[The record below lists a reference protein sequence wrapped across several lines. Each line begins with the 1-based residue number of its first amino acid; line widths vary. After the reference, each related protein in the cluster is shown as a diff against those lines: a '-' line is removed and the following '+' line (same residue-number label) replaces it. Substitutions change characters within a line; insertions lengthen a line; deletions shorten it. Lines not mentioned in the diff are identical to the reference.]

1 MSESPDV
8 LTPAW
13 ITRLESELARKGTE
27 PVSLHHVIEHAI
39 HRLRYRQ
46 VDPFVTRCETMAD
59 LGCGQHYRFLKSH
72 HDKAER
78 CWGLD
83 VTVAD
88 GEDGNI
94 TLRKWDITGHLPFER
109 ETIDQITI
117 LAVLEHVPN
126 PRAVL
131 SECHRV
137 LTSGGRIIITT
148 PSKLGIKIHDIMRG
162 LRLVRDVEEGEHV
175 DFSMSGSALTS
186 WAEGA
191 GFRVEVSRQFEM
203 GLNLLLVGRK

>member
-1 MSESPDV
+1 
-8 LTPAW
+8 
-13 ITRLESELARKGTE
+13 
-27 PVSLHHVIEHAI
+27 VSLHHIIEHVI
-39 HRLRYRQ
+39 YRLRYRQ
-46 VDPFVTRCETMAD
+46 VDPFVTRCDTMAD

-72 HDKAER
+72 NDKAEQ

-83 VTVAD
+83 ITVAD

-94 TLRKWDITGHLPFER
+94 TLKKWDITGRLPFEP
-109 ETIDQITI
+109 EAIDQITI
-117 LAVLEHVPN
+117 LAVLEHIAN
-126 PRAVL
+126 PQDVL

-148 PSKLGIKIHDIMRG
+148 PSKLGIKVHDIMRG
-162 LRLVRDVEEGEHV
+162 LRLVQDVEEGEHV
-175 DFSMSGSALTS
+175 DFSMSKRALAS
-186 WAEGA
+186 WAEAA

>member
-1 MSESPDV
+1 MV
-8 LTPAW
+8 
-13 ITRLESELARKGTE
+13 
-27 PVSLHHVIEHAI
+27 
-39 HRLRYRQ
+39 
-46 VDPFVTRCETMAD
+46 D
-59 LGCGQHYRFLKSH
+59 LGCGQHYRFFKSH

-94 TLRKWDITGHLPFER
+94 TLKKWDITGRLPFER
-109 ETIDQITI
+109 EAIDQITI
-117 LAVLEHVPN
+117 LAVLEHIAN
-126 PRAVL
+126 PQDVL

-137 LTSGGRIIITT
+137 LTSGGHIIVTT
-148 PSKLGIKIHDIMRG
+148 PSKLGIKLHDIMRG
-162 LRLVRDVEEGEHV
+162 LRLVQDVEEGEHV
-175 DFSMSGSALTS
+175 DFSMFKRALAS
-186 WAEGA
+186 WAEAA

>member
-1 MSESPDV
+1 M

-13 ITRLESELARKGTE
+13 ITRFESELAREGTQ
-27 PVSLHHVIEHAI
+27 PVSLHHIIEHVI
-39 HRLRYRQ
+39 YRLRYRQ
-46 VDPFVTRCETMAD
+46 VDPFVTRCDTMAD

-72 HDKAER
+72 HDKAEQ

-83 VTVAD
+83 ITLAD
-88 GEDGNI
+88 REDGNI
-94 TLRKWDITGHLPFER
+94 RLKKWDITGRLPFEP
-109 ETIDQITI
+109 EAIDQITI
-117 LAVLEHVPN
+117 LAVLEHIPN

-131 SECHRV
+131 SECHRL

-162 LRLVRDVEEGEHV
+162 LRLVQDVEEGEHV
-175 DFSMSGSALTS
+175 DFSMSKRALAS
-186 WAEGA
+186 WAEAA

>member
-1 MSESPDV
+1 MIPPEP
-8 LTPAW
+8 
-13 ITRLESELARKGTE
+13 ELAREGPQ
-27 PVSLHHVIEHAI
+27 PVSLHHMIEHVI

-59 LGCGQHYRFLKSH
+59 LGCGQRYRFLRSH

-83 VTVAD
+83 ITVAD

-94 TLRKWDITGHLPFER
+94 TLKKWDITGPLPFQR
-109 ETIDQITI
+109 EAIDQITI
-117 LAVLEHVPN
+117 LAVLEHIPN

-137 LTSGGRIIITT
+137 MTSGARIIITT
-148 PSKLGIKIHDIMRG
+148 PSKLGIKVHDIMRG
-162 LRLVRDVEEGEHV
+162 LRLVQDVEEGEHV
-175 DFSMSGSALTS
+175 DFSMSKSALTS
-186 WAEGA
+186 WAEEA

-203 GLNLLLVGRK
+203 GLNLLLVARK

>member
-1 MSESPDV
+1 V

-13 ITRLESELARKGTE
+13 ITRFESELAREGTQ
-27 PVSLHHVIEHAI
+27 PVSLHHIIEHVI
-39 HRLRYRQ
+39 YRLRYRQ
-46 VDPFVTRCETMAD
+46 VDPFVTRCDTMAD

-72 HDKAER
+72 NDKAEQ

-83 VTVAD
+83 ITVAD

-94 TLRKWDITGHLPFER
+94 TLKKWDITGRLPFEP
-109 ETIDQITI
+109 EAIDQITI
-117 LAVLEHVPN
+117 LAVLEHIAN
-126 PRAVL
+126 PQDVL

-148 PSKLGIKIHDIMRG
+148 PSKLGIKVHDIMRG
-162 LRLVRDVEEGEHV
+162 LRLVQDVEEGEHV
-175 DFSMSGSALTS
+175 DFSMSKRALAS
-186 WAEGA
+186 WAEAA